1 MKTRR
6 RVVLGTAAF
15 VLFLSRVCSGAPVQV
30 NDPAGLQVAS
40 AQEAITPDVAAV
52 SEVVVAEP
60 EVAAESEV
68 VVVAPEA
75 VAVSEVAAA
84 APEAVAMSDVTA
96 ASEDVAVSEAAAV
109 PEIASALTADS
120 VPNAA
125 VTLQAQLVF
134 EPYSIL
140 DVCDGADKEQAAATS
155 TDREAEIRKEAGKD
169 GLQDGKKGGD
179 VVEKGSDKDVNNNN
193 NDVAAFHEDAMTRDR
208 FSICNTWAEPAYKIT
223 NVTST
228 KYLCRGCQ
236 ACIDIQGRLERPIEK
251 GSQVRVK
258 LSLFIFEAFDETYDL
273 CELLERNEAAST
285 EAKATRCTVEPNSDG
300 FRACLSLPD
309 DIVPDVE
316 ADLKVLA
323 TNADGSL
330 LFCLQ
335 GAAKVESQ
343 CPEGYASATAA
354 KLIEDA
360 TIAKK
365 RVASDESSPQQL
377 ETIVVKAKQTF
388 KRGTVSTLL
397 NDGDD
402 TTVKKK
408 ARGSK
413 KTFTSTTTKT
423 TTVVVK
429 ESVTVQGDGRPRCSW
444 ASNPANIP
452 MQVYHDTEWAVKGG
466 FNRTNRYLFEMLIL
480 EGAQAGLSWSTIVAK
495 RDAYREAYANFD
507 YIKISDTFKSPA
519 ANEKLM
525 QANIVKNRLKV
536 EASLL
541 NARLFRELLEELY
554 PDQAKLDDQEGFWL
568 YLQQFKI
575 GGARV
580 AQEKLKKKKE
590 RQNGEC
596 LIDEEEA
603 KQELTCYST
612 RSLESD
618 RLSAALK
625 KRGFKFVGTTICY
638 TYLIAVGMVEDHAL
652 AHLPGCHR
660 HPSAE

>member
-1 MKTRR
+1 MNRR
-6 RVVLGTAAF
+6 S
-15 VLFLSRVCSGAPVQV
+15 SR
-30 NDPAGLQVAS
+30 L
-40 AQEAITPDVAAV
+40 
-52 SEVVVAEP
+52 
-60 EVAAESEV
+60 
-68 VVVAPEA
+68 
-75 VAVSEVAAA
+75 
-84 APEAVAMSDVTA
+84 
-96 ASEDVAVSEAAAV
+96 
-109 PEIASALTADS
+109 
-120 VPNAA
+120 
-125 VTLQAQLVF
+125 
-134 EPYSIL
+134 
-140 DVCDGADKEQAAATS
+140 
-155 TDREAEIRKEAGKD
+155 
-169 GLQDGKKGGD
+169 
-179 VVEKGSDKDVNNNN
+179 
-193 NDVAAFHEDAMTRDR
+193 
-208 FSICNTWAEPAYKIT
+208 
-223 NVTST
+223 
-228 KYLCRGCQ
+228 
-236 ACIDIQGRLERPIEK
+236 
-251 GSQVRVK
+251 
-258 LSLFIFEAFDETYDL
+258 
-273 CELLERNEAAST
+273 
-285 EAKATRCTVEPNSDG
+285 
-300 FRACLSLPD
+300 
-309 DIVPDVE
+309 
-316 ADLKVLA
+316 
-323 TNADGSL
+323 
-330 LFCLQ
+330 
-335 GAAKVESQ
+335 
-343 CPEGYASATAA
+343 ASATAA

-377 ETIVVKAKQTF
+377 ETIVVKVKKTS
-388 KRGTVSTLL
+388 KRGAISTLL
-397 NDGDD
+397 SDGDGD
-402 TTVKKK
+402 GDGATVKKK
-408 ARGSK
+408 ARGAK
-413 KTFTSTTTKT
+413 KTFTSTTTTTT

-429 ESVTVQGDGRPRCSW
+429 ESVTVQGDGLPRCSW
-444 ASNPANIP
+444 ASNPANVP

-580 AQEKLKKKKE
+580 AQEKLKKKE

-612 RSLESD
+612 CSLESD